1 MKIIEAMK
9 LIKELQIKA
18 EDLRK
23 KVGENCANL
32 DFETPAYP
40 NQQVQVSE
48 WMQAHGDLN
57 KEILKLRFAIQRTN
71 IVTVVE
77 IELGGKRVAKTIAE
91 WIHRRRDLAKADQSM
106 WSLLGDRGL
115 KEQYVQ
121 TAAGGPVTQIKI
133 RRYFDP
139 IQRDRMIDLYRSE
152 PGIIDRTLEVTNAT
166 TELVN

>member
-9 LIKELQIKA
+9 LIKELQVKS

-32 DFETPAYP
+32 DFETTMYKEPQA
-40 NQQVQVSE
+40 QIGE
-48 WMQAHGDLN
+48 WIQAHTDIN
-57 KEILKLRFAIQRTN
+57 KKILELRFAIQRTN

-77 IELGGKRVAKTIAE
+77 IEIGGKNVKKTIAE
-91 WIHRRRDLAKADQSM
+91 WIHRRRDLAKADETM
-106 WSLLGDRGL
+106 WSKLTDRGL
-115 KEQYVQ
+115 KEQRVQ
-121 TAAGGPVTQIKI
+121 TVSGGPVTEIKVK
-133 RRYFDP
+133 RYFDP
-139 IQRDRMIDLYRSE
+139 LLRDAMIEIYRSE